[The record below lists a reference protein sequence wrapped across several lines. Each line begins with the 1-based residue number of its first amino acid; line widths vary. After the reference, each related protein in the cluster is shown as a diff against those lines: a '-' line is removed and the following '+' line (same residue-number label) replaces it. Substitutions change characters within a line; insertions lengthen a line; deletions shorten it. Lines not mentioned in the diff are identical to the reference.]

1 MVFNEVPR
9 SDSVRKEI
17 DMQDVFSFT
26 PETVCALLAG
36 ILALVFAYFP
46 RLRVWY
52 GALASELKSLIMI
65 MSLLVITLVVW
76 LLTYVGAIASDVVIT
91 WWTVAKLFVLALII
105 NQPTYMILP
114 EPKDVTLAKIA
125 RNMT

>member
-1 MVFNEVPR
+1 
-9 SDSVRKEI
+9 
-17 DMQDVFSFT
+17 MQDVFSFT